1 MIRRN
6 PRLARP
12 FTALL
17 AGALLVGAGGLFLPV
32 GVARGQGK
40 DALKKEQ
47 ERIARRKALKGA
59 FNSSE
64 RIVADIVEGF
74 ALETVRDWDGTMEK
88 LLAEDSKHLLN
99 PLRYYLLD
107 DDWEVQA
114 LAAETAGRADLVVLL
129 PELEEAYDETTYAI
143 VRRRVMEA
151 VEAFAK
157 DGVKSTEPVLVKGAK
172 DEEPGVRLLA
182 AAGLEWL
189 GDEASRDVLRELFDD
204 KDPDTRYR
212 ARTALARLG
221 DEKTQA
227 ALLEEFASWVDSKQK
242 QRRASLVLRDVG
254 QRYSQFLNALSLG
267 EWGSKEAIELLGL
280 AFLRKDRFENKLFL
294 AVGAAAALGRSR
306 PTDAD
311 ARKLKQRILEL
322 GLKERDA
329 ETRAMAALAAG
340 YTEDVDWVKPLSRLV
355 SDAQIDVRHNAVEAL
370 GRMKEAGAVV
380 PILGSVLR
388 REKDV
393 AIRLAALRALSHFP
407 GEEAT
412 KGLVR
417 GLADDRYM
425 VRGLAAT
432 LLGRRGKDEADAVK
446 MLSRSANDADYGVR
460 ENAVVALAR
469 IGAEAGLPAIVADLS
484 DPDRGV
490 RIHTMRALTR
500 FRDAT
505 PIREDEET
513 VDLAVTILTKTD
525 DPSEEAAAREL
536 LLHLRSPL
544 SVPPLIEAL
553 DSDRP
558 AARHAA
564 LAVLRTFAR
573 GNSFGYSPKL
583 DGNERKEA
591 IDRFE
596 KWWKDGV
603 IAPPEPAPKVR
614 ANVDLPSFHKYA
626 RDLRWRGIDL
636 VLCYDSTGSM
646 IPVIRAVKQRLDLLI
661 REASRIVPNLRMSL
675 FTYRDEGEEYI
686 YYGTPLTYAMDN
698 LKSFVQVAEANRG
711 GDLPEAITETVDAA
725 IRHLDWRKDAQKV
738 IVVIGDAPYHPEN
751 KDWLFSVVEK
761 FATLENRGIVHAI
774 YTDPNRLGESISA
787 RKSREDNKVTQPFLE
802 RLKELAEVG
811 RGKAITIEDTEKL
824 IAEILV
830 LSFGEQWRDEL
841 ESRLE
846 FR

>member
-1 MIRRN
+1 MSRPN
-6 PRLARP
+6 PRLAKP
-12 FTALL
+12 FAVLL
-17 AGALLVGAGGLFLPV
+17 AGALLVGGGLFLPAD
-32 GVARGQGK
+32 VARGQGK
-40 DALKKEQ
+40 DELKKEQ
-47 ERIARRKALKGA
+47 ERIARRKALKEA

-64 RIVADIVEGF
+64 RIVADVVEGF
-74 ALETVRDWDGTMEK
+74 ALQTVRDWEGT
-88 LLAEDSKHLLN
+88 LAELLTADSKHLLN

-114 LAAETAGRADLVVLL
+114 LAAETAGRTGLTVLL
-129 PELEEAYDETTYAI
+129 PELEEAYDDTTYAI
-143 VRRRVMEA
+143 VRRKVMKA

-172 DEEPGVRLLA
+172 DGEPGVRLLA

-189 GDEASRDVLRELFDD
+189 GNESARDVLRELSDD

-221 DEKTQA
+221 DEKTEK
-227 ALLEEFASWVDSKQK
+227 ALLEEFLSYVDSKEK

-267 EWGSKEAIELLGL
+267 EWGSKDAIELLGL
-280 AFLRKDRFENKLFL
+280 AFLRKDKFENKLFL

-306 PTDAD
+306 PTDEEAK
-311 ARKLKQRILEL
+311 KLQSRILEM

-329 ETRAMAALAAG
+329 GTRAMAALAAG
-340 YTEDVDWVKPLSRLV
+340 YTEDVAWVKPLSRLIA
-355 SDAQIDVRHNAVEAL
+355 DPQIDVRHNAVEAL
-370 GRMKEAGAVV
+370 GRMKEADAVV

-393 AIRLAALRALSHFP
+393 AIRLAALRALAHFP
-407 GEEAT
+407 GEEAA

-425 VRGLAAT
+425 VRALAAT

-446 MLSRSANDADYGVR
+446 MLSRAANDPDYGVR

-469 IGAEAGLPAIVADLS
+469 IGTEEALPGIVADLS

-490 RIHTMRALTR
+490 RIHAMRALTR
-500 FRDAT
+500 FPQPA
-505 PIREDEET
+505 PIRDDGSA
-513 VDLAVTILTKTD
+513 VDLVVTILTKTD
-525 DPSEEAAAREL
+525 DPSEQSAAREL

-544 SVPPLIEAL
+544 SVPPLLEAL
-553 DSDRP
+553 DSDRES
-558 AARHAA
+558 ARHSA
-564 LAVLRTFAR
+564 LTVLRTFAR

-596 KWWKDGV
+596 KWWEAGV
-603 IAPPEPAPKVR
+603 IAPPEEAPKVR
-614 ANVDLPSFHKYA
+614 SNVDLPSFHKYA

-686 YYGTPLTYAMDN
+686 FYGTPLTYAMDN

-725 IRHLDWRKDAQKV
+725 IRQLDWRKDAQKV

-751 KDWLFSVVEK
+751 KDWLFSIVEK

-774 YTDPNRLGESISA
+774 YTDPNRLGESVSA
-787 RKSREDNKVTQPFLE
+787 RKSREDNNVTQPFLE
-802 RLKELAEVG
+802 RLKELAEKG

-824 IAEILV
+824 ITEILV

-846 FR
+846 FQ